1 MVTDFAK
8 KSEKVIFG
16 NDSIVIRKYINGIDG
31 GRTLD
36 TADFPDKVIK
46 AGHVIIAKD
55 GVYKPMPLALVE
67 DCYGYTTLPEGFKY
81 VGILYRSVL
90 ASMPVAA
97 IMTWGEV
104 NIEAVPYAMDN
115 ILNAFKTEC
124 PFIDFKK
131 DEEA

>member
-1 MVTDFAK
+1 MVTDFAN

-36 TADFPDKVIK
+36 TTDFPEKVVK

-55 GVYKPMPLALVE
+55 GVYKPMPLTMVE
-67 DCYGYTTLPEGFKY
+67 DCYVYSALPEGFKY
-81 VGILYRSVL
+81 VGVLYRSVL
-90 ASMPVAA
+90 ASKPVAA

-104 NIEAVPYAMDN
+104 NIEAVPFAMDT
-115 ILNAFKTEC
+115 IMDAFTAEC
-124 PFIDFKK
+124 RFIDFKK